1 MNHSSQVGAERAPS
15 SRNASAAIQTEQLTP
30 SELASHD
37 AVTLGDTDVHS
48 THKERE
54 QDGET
59 AEQAAEADN
68 EEEENGDDDDGAD
81 GDDDEGY
88 AAEYRSLLFR
98 VADLASQ
105 ETQRA
110 RKQLFTLRMARR
122 EAQLLSRVVQ
132 QQQVYLATRASQK
145 ASTAVATATAN
156 SCDRTAALAEGAAPS
171 AEPLTSSEAVAQVI
185 MLGDARLS
193 CMAYRAE
200 CAQQQWGQLVE
211 AAAQLTTFARVTRHD
226 NAYGA
231 TLRAKADEVAARLCD
246 EAGVDFNSVTG
257 NSGSAN
263 TTNSTTVVDERDEGF
278 ALPPSS
284 ATDAWLKHSSSL
296 TTIGGTLA
304 KVHTLFR
311 DAACRASMAIVAT
324 HLTQLGRQSQQL
336 LGELQLLMQH
346 EAHMEAAFQRSCPY
360 SMEWGLYAAH
370 AQQAHEMADIYSPVT
385 VAEMRAMA
393 LRKLLLRRRQELQNA
408 LTVVL
413 LHDAE
418 HSLHSSAGVSWANK
432 SSLTV
437 SSPAAE
443 VTPEKL
449 KAASDD
455 CARWESL
462 RDRLWRELLF
472 LKKCARREF
481 GVAWMAQ
488 LEAAAVSATATDAA
502 AASVPSDDVRR
513 LAATLRDNLRA
524 STYDSVARVVQLAEQ
539 PVPAVRSSGGAEDS
553 FGRHDRDNEE
563 KEERT
568 SGDQAQMPE
577 LSRSSPQS
585 PLSPTAAL
593 PPRVRALALLES
605 VQTRVH
611 SLTSLLLE
619 NAKHRQRVADVAVE
633 VECGSSPRDEAW
645 SRTAELLLRRC
656 DTNAAGEQ
664 TDSSSHGLEEAVA
677 KDSGKEDSSSSGTNW
692 QLSSLL
698 EMEQQL
704 LDVLNTSESR
714 VLADLN
720 SALAGLHARCTAP
733 LQRVKRDVVLL
744 VRLLQLCDE
753 TLFETDSNTL
763 PQGSALCEA
772 DGTRSTPALESAVQ
786 LLSVAAGVSP
796 SPSSSTSFREDK
808 SPDAL
813 EALFLRLGSDAPAAA
828 SAGGLSCTV
837 CLPQLP
843 RDVCALQA
851 AMAAVS
857 TEWQQ
862 ALRADTAALRS
873 SVTAKQTDLEQYAQ
887 YSMADVPALLEA
899 ARGEVKALKAQLAGH
914 AAQSARAAALLSQVE
929 TLREQIAQ
937 RTGSARNALVTAV
950 QEARKEEAVLQAEVA
965 LLRARKAISEE
976 EKRQRE
982 ATCAAESAE
991 WADLQAAAAAA
1002 AASHLDNA
1010 TYDERVKAEGAEK
1023 ADDGTKLENEDA
1035 EVQEEKDEEQQQ
1047 PQHALSSTAARESS
1061 SPTMEQRLDEEASTQ
1076 PEEASQEGR
1085 TNVFSDSLGAL
1096 GFDHS
1101 QPLPL
1106 SPALPA
1112 PPTTTSTA
1120 DAVLDENPFYSGFG
1134 FGDG

>member
-122 EAQLLSRVVQ
+122 EAQLLSRMVQ

-257 NSGSAN
+257 NSSSAN

-513 LAATLRDNLRA
+513 LAATLRAGCRA
-524 STYDSVARVVQLAEQ
+524 ASRQ
-539 PVPAVRSSGGAEDS
+539 PACKHVRQRGAGSAVGGAACSSREVVWWRGRQLWPSRPRQRRKGREDIW
-553 FGRHDRDNEE
+553 R
-563 KEERT
+563 
-568 SGDQAQMPE
+568 SGADAGVVSL
-577 LSRSSPQS
+577 LSTVA
-585 PLSPTAAL
+585 PLS
-593 PPRVRALALLES
+593 
-605 VQTRVH
+605 
-611 SLTSLLLE
+611 
-619 NAKHRQRVADVAVE
+619 HR
-633 VECGSSPRDEAW
+633 C
-645 SRTAELLLRRC
+645 
-656 DTNAAGEQ
+656 
-664 TDSSSHGLEEAVA
+664 
-677 KDSGKEDSSSSGTNW
+677 
-692 QLSSLL
+692 
-698 EMEQQL
+698 
-704 LDVLNTSESR
+704 
-714 VLADLN
+714 
-720 SALAGLHARCTAP
+720 
-733 LQRVKRDVVLL
+733 
-744 VRLLQLCDE
+744 
-753 TLFETDSNTL
+753 
-763 PQGSALCEA
+763 
-772 DGTRSTPALESAVQ
+772 
-786 LLSVAAGVSP
+786 
-796 SPSSSTSFREDK
+796 
-808 SPDAL
+808 
-813 EALFLRLGSDAPAAA
+813 AAA
-828 SAGGLSCTV
+828 SRACAGAAGKRADARSLAHLSTA
-837 CLPQLP
+837 
-843 RDVCALQA
+843 RKRKAQA
-851 AMAAVS
+851 AGSGRRGGGGV
-857 TEWQQ
+857 WQQ
-862 ALRADTAALRS
+862 PTRRGLVSYGGIAFASLRYKRSWRAD
-873 SVTAKQTDLEQYAQ
+873 
-887 YSMADVPALLEA
+887 
-899 ARGEVKALKAQLAGH
+899 G
-914 AAQSARAAALLSQVE
+914 
-929 TLREQIAQ
+929 
-937 RTGSARNALVTAV
+937 
-950 QEARKEEAVLQAEVA
+950 
-965 LLRARKAISEE
+965 
-976 EKRQRE
+976 
-982 ATCAAESAE
+982 
-991 WADLQAAAAAA
+991 
-1002 AASHLDNA
+1002 
-1010 TYDERVKAEGAEK
+1010 
-1023 ADDGTKLENEDA
+1023 
-1035 EVQEEKDEEQQQ
+1035 QQQ
-1047 PQHALSSTAARESS
+1047 PWI
-1061 SPTMEQRLDEEASTQ
+1061 
-1076 PEEASQEGR
+1076 G
-1085 TNVFSDSLGAL
+1085 G
-1096 GFDHS
+1096 G
-1101 QPLPL
+1101 
-1106 SPALPA
+1106 
-1112 PPTTTSTA
+1112 
-1120 DAVLDENPFYSGFG
+1120 SGERQWQG
-1134 FGDG
+1134 G